1 MDQHVARDRGGT
13 LNTHRLL
20 GWTLA
25 LAPLGLLAVG
35 FFGPLWEVLRQ
46 GLQLDG
52 TWSLNPI
59 RDVLADGYIRHLLR
73 FTLEQALLSTL
84 LSLALGFPLGW
95 LLTRYSFPG
104 KTALRALTLVPFVL
118 PPITVALGFVLFFG
132 HAGHLNRAL
141 MSVFGLSE
149 PPLRVLY
156 SLWAIVLAHAFYN
169 APVVARFVNVAWE
182 AQDPTLVEASRMLG
196 AGRLRAFLTVTLPM
210 LLPAVLSATAL
221 VFVLCTLS
229 FAIPLSL
236 GGAQYATVEVGVYL
250 MARVYVDL
258 PRTAA
263 LATIVLAISLVLTYL
278 YLRGGGL
285 FQTTTQTER
294 RQPTVP
300 LVDRRRPARSLWLG
314 YLVPAAVVFVGPI
327 AAVIVDSFFRASPGG
342 QSPTLHWYA
351 LALSTD
357 TSPFLGTSP
366 LGSVI
371 TSLVVATTAA
381 LGALLLG
388 LAVSSLLR
396 RIRSRVVETLF
407 MAPLGVSSVVLG
419 LALLMA
425 FRRPPLSFLPPGPW
439 PLVIA
444 HILIVYPFVVRAVR
458 PLWDALDPSLVEAA
472 RTLGASRRE
481 AFHTVELPL
490 LRPGI
495 LVAGALAF
503 ALSLGEMTAAAM
515 LARPGLNTIP
525 ISIYQFLSA
534 RRFGAA
540 SAMATILMVVT
551 ALAVWAWEQLARVRD
566 GGTT

>member
-1 MDQHVARDRGGT
+1 MDPEVARDRRGT
-13 LNTHRLL
+13 LNARRLL

-25 LAPLGLLAVG
+25 LAPLGLLAVA

-46 GLQLDG
+46 GLQVHG
-52 TWSLNPI
+52 VWSLNPV
-59 RDVLADGYIRHLLR
+59 RDVLADGYVRHLLR

-104 KTALRALTLVPFVL
+104 KAALRALTLVPFVL

-132 HAGHLNRAL
+132 HAGHLNRVL
-141 MSVFGLSE
+141 MGVFGFTE
-149 PPLRVLY
+149 PPLRLLY

-182 AQDPTLVEASRMLG
+182 AQDPTLIEASRVLG
-196 AGRLRAFLTVTLPM
+196 SGRLRAFLTVTLPM
-210 LLPAVLSATAL
+210 LLPSVLSAMAL

-285 FQTTTQTER
+285 FQATAQTER

-314 YLVPAAVVFVGPI
+314 YLIPAAVVFVGPI
-327 AAVIVDSFFRASPGG
+327 AAVIADSFLRSSPDG
-342 QSPTLHWYA
+342 QTPTLHWYA

-366 LGSVI
+366 LGSVL
-371 TSLVVATTAA
+371 TSLLVATTAA
-381 LGALLLG
+381 LGALALG
-388 LAVSSLLR
+388 LAVSAVLR
-396 RIRSRVVETLF
+396 RVRSKAVETLL

-419 LALLMA
+419 LALLLA

-439 PLVIA
+439 PLIMA
-444 HILIVYPFVVRAVR
+444 HALIVYPFVVRAVR
-458 PLWDALDPSLVEAA
+458 PLWEALDPTLVEAA

-481 AFHTVELPL
+481 AFRTVELPL

-540 SAMATILMVVT
+540 SAMATVLMVVT
-551 ALAVWAWEQLARVRD
+551 GLAVWAWEQLGRVRN
-566 GGTT
+566 GETS